1 MYVLP
6 GEQLSDQ
13 RLLAIL
19 GLGGLGRRPELADP
33 AARIVHDRV
42 SLRDDVPPRPPFSL
56 RLGYRI
62 ARRARG
68 VVPLALAVA
77 VIQWLARRHLTGRH
91 LTGRNSRPD
100 LASVAEIGRMVHGV
114 ELAVGIEECYPR
126 ALLTC
131 YLCLRGGRACDLTVG
146 ALSPTQMMHIWC
158 ATDGL
163 LPYEALPE
171 HFMYQPLVTLRAA

>member
-6 GEQLSDQ
+6 QEQLSDQ

-19 GLGGLGRRPELADP
+19 GLGSLGRRPELADP
-33 AARIVHDRV
+33 VVRIAHDRV
-42 SLRDDVPPRPPFSL
+42 SLRGDVPPRPSFSL
-56 RLGYRI
+56 RLGYRV

-68 VVPLALAVA
+68 IVPLALAVA
-77 VIQWLARRHLTGRH
+77 VIRWLARRHLPGRH
-91 LTGRNSRPD
+91 PGPGP
-100 LASVAEIGRMVHGV
+100 ASVGEIARMVHGV

-131 YLCLRGGRACDLTVG
+131 YLCLRAGRACDLTVG

-171 HFMYQPLVTLRAA
+171 HFMYQPLLTLRAA